1 VTKNPTKTGPYN
13 IHSEAHGKHWVAWV
27 TRGDSAKP
35 DRSILIVAA
44 NQQEAEAHARQWVE
58 QSSY

>member
-1 VTKNPTKTGPYN
+1 VAENPTKTGPYD
-13 IHSEAHGKHWVAWV
+13 IHSEARGKHWVAWV

-44 NQQEAEAHARQWVE
+44 NQQDAETHARQWVE